1 MKKYLFLCLLL
12 PLFVAAQIEQDTI
25 KYWKKGGVA
34 TLNLSQVSLTNWVA
48 GGKSSATGVVMFNSF
63 ANYQKEKISWDNT
76 IDLSYGFQ
84 QEKDDDLIKSSD
96 KIDLSS
102 KFGIKTKKKWNYA
115 FLTNFKS
122 QFSPGYSYPN
132 TTDAISKF
140 MAPGYLNLAVGMDY
154 KTENISLLLSP
165 VSGKFTFV
173 TDDALSD
180 AGAFGVDPG
189 DISRSEI
196 GGSLKFEGN
205 ADLLKNVTGQTK
217 LELFSN
223 YLTKPQN
230 IDVDWKV
237 LINMKVNEFLSANI
251 VTHLI
256 YDDDIDIPVD
266 ENGDGVFESAGP
278 KIQFMEM
285 FGVGLSLKF

>member
-1 MKKYLFLCLLL
+1 MKKYLLIFLVL
-12 PLFVAAQIEQDTI
+12 PFFVSAQNEQDTI

-34 TLNLSQVSLTNWVA
+34 TLNLSQISLTNWVA
-48 GGKSSATGVVMFNSF
+48 GGKSSATGVIIFNSF

-76 IDLSYGFQ
+76 VDLSYGFQ

-102 KFGIKTKKKWNYA
+102 KLGIKTKSKWNYS
-115 FLTNFKS
+115 FLTGFKS
-122 QFSPGYSYPN
+122 QFSPGYAYPN

-140 MAPGYLNLAVGMDY
+140 MAPGYLNLALGMDY
-154 KTENISLLLSP
+154 KTEKISLLLSP
-165 VSGKFTFV
+165 LSGKFTFV
-173 TDDALSD
+173 TDDLLSD

-189 DISRSEI
+189 SKARSEM
-196 GGSLKFEGN
+196 GASLKFEGN
-205 ADLLKNVTGQTK
+205 TELLKNVTGQTK

-223 YLTKPQN
+223 YFNNPQN

-266 ENGDGVFESAGP
+266 KNGDGVLEFAGP

>member
-1 MKKYLFLCLLL
+1 MKKYLLIFLLL
-12 PLFVAAQIEQDTI
+12 PFFVSAQNEQDTI

-34 TLNLSQVSLTNWVA
+34 TLNLSQISLTNWVA
-48 GGKSSATGVVMFNSF
+48 GGKSSATGVIIFNSF

-76 IDLSYGFQ
+76 VDLSYGFQ

-102 KFGIKTKKKWNYA
+102 KLGIKTKSKWNYA
-115 FLTNFKS
+115 FLTGFKS
-122 QFSPGYSYPN
+122 QFSPGYAYPN

-140 MAPGYLNLAVGMDY
+140 MAPGYLNLALGMDY
-154 KTENISLLLSP
+154 KTEKISLLLSP
-165 VSGKFTFV
+165 LSGKFTFV
-173 TDDALSD
+173 TDDLLSN

-189 DISRSEI
+189 AKSRSEM
-196 GGSLKFEGN
+196 GASLKFEGN
-205 ADLLKNVTGQTK
+205 TELVKNVTGQTT

-223 YLTKPQN
+223 YFNNPQN

-256 YDDDIDIPVD
+256 YDDDIDIPVYKD
-266 ENGDGVFESAGP
+266 GDVESAGP
-278 KIQFMEM
+278 KVQFMEM